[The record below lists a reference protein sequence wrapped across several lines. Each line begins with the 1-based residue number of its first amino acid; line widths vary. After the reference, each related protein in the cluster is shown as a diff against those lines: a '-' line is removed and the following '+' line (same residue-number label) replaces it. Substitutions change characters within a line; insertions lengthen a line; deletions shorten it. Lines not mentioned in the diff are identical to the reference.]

1 MKYIVMECHEGYAV
15 LMDEESRFVK
25 SANLH
30 YNVGQSVTD
39 PILMDDDQRS
49 GRIKMHI
56 TRFAA
61 VAACIGVI
69 ATAGSMY
76 YARNLKPYSTIT
88 ISADANIKMEINRK
102 GKVIHINSDDKNV
115 QELLKDYK
123 GKGKDVLTAANEIIE
138 LEKEKGMISSGDTV
152 NVYVD
157 SQTSDNYGSFKN
169 DLENSNS
176 DLKVKVRGID
186 PPAPPAKEKAT
197 MITPEPPKEPKTPE
211 PPKPAKEQVNAP
223 EPPAPSVITPPA
235 PVQPPAPKTDTPI
248 AETPIPDKKHEQPA
262 PPSDPEPPKAPEKP
276 DENAA
281 KPEIKKPDEA
291 VEPPKPPVHDN
302 EAEPLPPEPKKP
314 LSVVENALI
323 DIQKNK
329 PIKMEGLHHTALLP
343 APEENREEEAPDA
356 QPPKEEHS
364 PEAHTLTEAPPL
376 HSIPTP

>member
-39 PILMDDDQRS
+39 PILMDDDHRS
-49 GRIKMHI
+49 GNIKMHI

-88 ISADANIKMEINRK
+88 ISADANIKMEINQK
-102 GKVIHINSDDKNV
+102 GKVIRIKSDDKNV
-115 QELLKDYK
+115 QELLKDHNV
-123 GKGKDVLTAANEIIE
+123 KGKDILTAANEIIE
-138 LEKEKGMISSGDTV
+138 LEKEKGIISNGDTV

-157 SQTSDNYGSFKN
+157 SETSDDYGSFKN
-169 DLENSNS
+169 DLENGNS
-176 DLKVKVRGID
+176 DLNVKVRGID
-186 PPAPPAKEKAT
+186 PPATAAKEKAT
-197 MITPEPPKEPKTPE
+197 IIKPDPPKESKTPE
-211 PPKPAKEQVNAP
+211 PPKPAKEQAAAP
-223 EPPAPSVITPPA
+223 EPPAPSAITPPA
-235 PVQPPAPKTDTPI
+235 PAQPPEQKTDAPKI
-248 AETPIPDKKHEQPA
+248 ETPIPDKKHEQPA

-281 KPEIKKPDEA
+281 KTEIKKPDEA

-302 EAEPLPPEPKKP
+302 EAEHLPPEPKKP
-314 LSVVENALI
+314 LSIVEDALI
-323 DIQKNK
+323 DIEKNK
-329 PIKMEGLHHTALLP
+329 PIKMEGLHHAALLP
-343 APEENREEEAPDA
+343 DPELRNEEAAPDA

-364 PEAHTLTEAPPL
+364 PEAHTMADAPVHPP
-376 HSIPTP
+376 IPAP